1 MHSFNCFCSWFFLL
15 VSLSH
20 LCSCVSLCRCFAFLS
35 LWDKSGSFTL
45 LLFWLVSL
53 FPYEP
58 LFFSSFPLLS
68 VRKGSPARVFVWWWD
83 RLCRFRSFFILC
95 LSSSFRV
102 SPPVLSSLLSFLV
115 TFWAEKLE
123 ALSLTVYILSNLCWI
138 SIQHPFISSCISASK
153 TIATPDK
160 HQTHSSPFR
169 IRLLMS
175 KIRHVGFL
183 TNIPNHHRT
192 EGHSNHL
199 KHQNTI
205 IFPSSIIALCIV
217 LSLFFIWV
225 FLSLYL

>member
-1 MHSFNCFCSWFFLL
+1 MNPYSFPPFHCCLSEKEVQLECLFDGEIGSVVSVHFSFF
-15 VSLSH
+15 VSL
-20 LCSCVSLCRCFAFLS
+20 R
-35 LWDKSGSFTL
+35 
-45 LLFWLVSL
+45 LF
-53 FPYEP
+53 E
-58 LFFSSFPLLS
+58 
-68 VRKGSPARVFVWWWD
+68 SP
-83 RLCRFRSFFILC
+83 
-95 LSSSFRV
+95 
-102 SPPVLSSLLSFLV
+102 PPVLSSLLSFLV

-217 LSLFFIWV
+217 LSLFFI
-225 FLSLYL
+225 

>member
-1 MHSFNCFCSWFFLL
+1 MHSLNCFCSWFFLL

-35 LWDKSGSFTL
+35 LWDKYGSFTR

-95 LSSSFRV
+95 LFV
-102 SPPVLSSLLSFLV
+102 FSSLPPGPLLPPLFSCYLLGREARGIVFDSLRLV
-115 TFWAEKLE
+115 QFVLDFHPT
-123 ALSLTVYILSNLCWI
+123 SLHLLLHKRHQNHCNSW
-138 SIQHPFISSCISASK
+138 
-153 TIATPDK
+153 
-160 HQTHSSPFR
+160 QTHSSPFR

-175 KIRHVGFL
+175 KIRHVGLL

-217 LSLFFIWV
+217 LIIFHLSYF